1 MRNDTSAP
9 GYSTSHIRSGDRLDL
24 VFGAESLLGRR
35 TGVGNYAWNIYHGMK
50 AQGAIGA
57 IRAFANL
64 HWIEPDAGNGD
75 STASPQA
82 ATPFRWKRLIT
93 STPGYVAARRA
104 LHAFQFRRE
113 LSRLTLTGPL
123 LYHEPN
129 FVLRPFDGPSLAT
142 VHDLGWIHYPDFIAP
157 LTRRWLEEGMSRTL
171 QQATRIITVSAYV
184 AKELNEILG
193 VPSQKVSVTPLGVD
207 KRFAPRPWGH
217 IREQLIGFGLKPGR
231 YVLSVATLE
240 PRKNLARLVR
250 AFSRLPR
257 RLQDRFPLV
266 LVGDE
271 GWGTAPLEQ
280 ELERLT
286 RKGVLKRLGF
296 VADASIPILYSG
308 AALLAVPALYEGFG
322 LPIIEAMASGTPVL
336 TSNRAAMAEVAGECA
351 LLVDP
356 YDEQE
361 ICEGIGRLLTDE
373 KLSRFLRRQGLNRA
387 GLFDWNRTVELTV
400 DAYRKAMADRV
411 GLDTCSALR

>member
-9 GYSTSHIRSGDRLDL
+9 GYSTSHIRSGERLDL

-93 STPGYVAARRA
+93 STPGYVAVRRA

-113 LSRLTLTGPL
+113 LSRLTGPL

-171 QQATRIITVSAYV
+171 QQATRIIAVSAYV

-207 KRFAPRPWGH
+207 KRFAPRAWDH
-217 IREQLIGFGLKPGR
+217 IRGQLIGFGLKPGR

-271 GWGTAPLEQ
+271 GWGAAPLEQ

-308 AALLAVPALYEGFG
+308 AALLAAPALYEGFG

-356 YDEQE
+356 HDEQE
-361 ICEGIGRLLTDE
+361 ICEGIVRLLTDE
-373 KLSRFLRRQGLNRA
+373 KLSRFLRRQGLHRA

-400 DAYRKAMADRV
+400 DAYRKAMADR
-411 GLDTCSALR
+411 G